1 MLPGWQNLMVE
12 LEDQLDL
19 CTIDAC
25 NTLEELHFTKGRA
38 AVIRMLLN
46 YQDYITRLGRKMK
59 ITTSSSRNS
68 PHPGAIAGE
77 PMGHPLFQL
86 SDTPLRNGDKHG
98 NTD

>member
-1 MLPGWQNLMVE
+1 MITEKEEEEARELFMLPGWQNLMVE

-46 YQDYITRLGRKMK
+46 YQDYITRLGEKDEDYD
-59 ITTSSSRNS
+59 I
-68 PHPGAIAGE
+68 
-77 PMGHPLFQL
+77 LQ
-86 SDTPLRNGDKHG
+86 
-98 NTD
+98 